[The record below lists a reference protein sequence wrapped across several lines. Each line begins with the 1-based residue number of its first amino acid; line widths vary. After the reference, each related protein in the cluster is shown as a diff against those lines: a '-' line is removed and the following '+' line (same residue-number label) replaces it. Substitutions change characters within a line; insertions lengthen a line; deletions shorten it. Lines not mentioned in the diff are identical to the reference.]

1 MKFLYFE
8 IPVALLW
15 GSAIAII
22 LNTFEA
28 NVEIRYLEDSYY
40 EYSTEP

>member
-15 GSAIAII
+15 GSAVAII